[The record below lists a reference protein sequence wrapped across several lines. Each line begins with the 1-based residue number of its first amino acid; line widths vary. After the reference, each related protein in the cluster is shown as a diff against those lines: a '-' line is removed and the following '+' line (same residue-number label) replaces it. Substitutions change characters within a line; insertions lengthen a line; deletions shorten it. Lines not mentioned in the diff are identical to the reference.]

1 MTTTDH
7 GVVLK
12 IVTSRG
18 GIWCQA
24 CHRVIPQ
31 GGQWASV
38 GGWQGCP
45 GCVPGPSEMRA
56 AIERARRAT

>member
-1 MTTTDH
+1 MTATDP
-7 GVVLK
+7 GVIIKPVLP
-12 IVTSRG
+12 RG
-18 GIWCQA
+18 GIHCMR

-31 GGQWASV
+31 GEQWASV